1 MPGWLRNW
9 LKVRFLTGFF
19 VTVPAIATAWL
30 LYVFW
35 DAIDE
40 FFSPGY
46 QHIFGRRM
54 PGLGFLTAVLLIL
67 FIGTIA
73 TNVVGRRI
81 IGRIER
87 LLTHV
92 PIFRSIYPS
101 VKQLLE
107 SFSPEKRSSFK
118 SVVLAEH
125 PRKGEFVFG
134 FVTAEVLVEGTDGK
148 RQMVTVFVPT
158 NNLYLGDV
166 IVLPREDVLATGL
179 TVEEGIRI
187 ILSAGTAT
195 PPRFRASG
203 RDSGGR
209 PTRAPSAGPLLRA
222 GRACRR
228 RSGPRPRCVPPRL
241 RQPGREAIEI
251 GERTIRIPGAGD
263 DEQAPAPRVE
273 RVEGEHLTAVGR
285 SGTARRAR
293 PRDRRPGSTP
303 RRRTSSRRV
312 RRDPEAAWRAGSP
325 APPAHHPARRVPRR
339 GSLPRRPHP

>member
-1 MPGWLRNW
+1 MRWSFRNW

-19 VTVPAIATAWL
+19 VTVPAIATSWL

-35 DAIDE
+35 DSIDN
-40 FFSPGY
+40 FFSPAY
-46 QHIFGRRM
+46 QHLFGRRI

-81 IGRIER
+81 IARIER
-87 LLTHV
+87 LLAHV

-134 FVTAEVLVEGTDGK
+134 FVTAEVLVEATEGK
-148 RQMVTVFVPT
+148 QEMVTVFVPT

-166 IVLPREDVLATGL
+166 IVLPKTDVMTTGL

-195 PPRFRASG
+195 P
-203 RDSGGR
+203 
-209 PTRAPSAGPLLRA
+209 
-222 GRACRR
+222 
-228 RSGPRPRCVPPRL
+228 
-241 RQPGREAIEI
+241 
-251 GERTIRIPGAGD
+251 
-263 DEQAPAPRVE
+263 
-273 RVEGEHLTAVGR
+273 
-285 SGTARRAR
+285 AR
-293 PRDRRPGSTP
+293 
-303 RRRTSSRRV
+303 
-312 RRDPEAAWRAGSP
+312 
-325 APPAHHPARRVPRR
+325 
-339 GSLPRRPHP
+339 LPRGPA